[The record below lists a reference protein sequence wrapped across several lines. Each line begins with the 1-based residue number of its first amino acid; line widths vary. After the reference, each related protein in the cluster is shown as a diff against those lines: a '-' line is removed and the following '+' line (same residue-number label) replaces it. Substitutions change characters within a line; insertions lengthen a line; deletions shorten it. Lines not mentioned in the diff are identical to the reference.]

1 MNQLDL
7 EGSVAASS
15 ATSRQSLE
23 AGAPDSCA
31 SEAISARSPAR
42 LMAGWGP
49 AGSPDSAL
57 AMSGGAL
64 SAAAPSFT
72 PERARRRSLVER
84 PLLPAWAFVG
94 LGAVCV
100 VTMVWVGIAGAPDC
114 RVQPMPLALGTES
127 SASITMPANTPCTV
141 TVAAGGTS
149 IEEIAIDVMPQH
161 GTATLRGRTGVTY
174 RPARRFKGDDSFAFS
189 VRGRAGSTSGR
200 SLIQVRATVK

>member
-1 MNQLDL
+1 MNQFDL
-7 EGSVAASS
+7 EEAVANSS
-15 ATSRQSLE
+15 GTSRGSLE
-23 AGAPDSCA
+23 AGAPDSRA
-31 SEAISARSPAR
+31 SEAISAGSPAR

-49 AGSPDSAL
+49 AGGSESAF
-57 AMSGGAL
+57 AMSAGAY

-100 VTMVWVGIAGAPDC
+100 VAMVWVGMAGAPNC
-114 RVQPMPLALGTES
+114 HVQPMPLALGTES
-127 SASITMPANTPCTV
+127 SASITIPANTPCTV

-149 IEEIAIDVMPQH
+149 IEEIAIDVMPRH

-174 RPARRFKGDDSFAFS
+174 RPAPRFTGDDSFAFS
-189 VRGRAGSTSGR
+189 IRGRAGSTTGR
-200 SLIQVRATVK
+200 SLVQVRATVK